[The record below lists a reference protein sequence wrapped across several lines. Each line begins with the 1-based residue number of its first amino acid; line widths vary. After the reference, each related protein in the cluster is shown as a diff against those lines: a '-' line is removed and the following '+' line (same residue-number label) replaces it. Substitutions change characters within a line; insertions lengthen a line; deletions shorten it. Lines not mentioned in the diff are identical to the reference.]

1 MSHSSSTT
9 GSIMAELASLLA
21 AGLFLL
27 GMGGSMLKN
36 AATQTRIYTPDE
48 SAFPNAQIGYAPMTD
63 SAYAQDSLLRYVEL
77 RWREVEPQEGV
88 YAWDALDA
96 QYGFRDL
103 RARGIHLVIRF
114 VCDVPGQESHMDIPD
129 WLYAQTGDGSWYST
143 DYGKGYSPDYSN
155 ATFRAA
161 HRRVLAA
168 LGEHFGTDGF
178 VTYVELGSLG
188 HWGEWHIKTGEG
200 LVPMPGEAI
209 RDEYVADYEAAF
221 PTAKLLM
228 RRPFNIT
235 AAHGLGVYNDMTG
248 HGKDTA
254 EWLGWLQNGGWYGE
268 EPNALAPM
276 PAFWQ
281 SAPVGGEF
289 TSSIP
294 MKTMLR
300 SQLSQTVELVQQ
312 SHMSF
317 LGPKVAEETYRGGY
331 NAVLKNLGYRL
342 RVTQLT
348 LTPGP
353 GGTTVTLAMR
363 NDGNAPFYWDWST
376 NLYLEDA
383 AGNPLAHPPAG
394 SEPAGASAR
403 AGADGLRHA
412 GGGAALPLREKRR
425 PEAHPRHCGPHD
437 RPRRRPLRHENQN
450 PQRPGRCSFDFP
462 SAICY
467 NKRHYNTPQ
476 GGTTMDAK
484 RICPY
489 CMQELDAP
497 EPVCPHC
504 GRSLT
509 GRNPSGSLPVGTV
522 LAGRYTVGEIQSIDG
537 EDAADCP

>member
-1 MSHSSSTT
+1 
-9 GSIMAELASLLA
+9 
-21 AGLFLL
+21 
-27 GMGGSMLKN
+27 MLKN
-36 AATQTRIYTPDE
+36 AATQQTRIYTPDE

-103 RARGIHLVIRF
+103 RARGIHLVVRF
-114 VCDVPGQESHMDIPD
+114 VCDGAGAGEPHGHPG
-129 WLYAQTGDGSWYST
+129 
-143 DYGKGYSPDYSN
+143 
-155 ATFRAA
+155 
-161 HRRVLAA
+161 
-168 LGEHFGTDGF
+168 
-178 VTYVELGSLG
+178 LGSTPRPAMAAG
-188 HWGEWHIKTGEG
+188 TAPITARAI
-200 LVPMPGEAI
+200 PRITTMPRSGP
-209 RDEYVADYEAAF
+209 
-221 PTAKLLM
+221 PTAGCLPPWASTLAPTALSPM
-228 RRPFNIT
+228 WSWGAWATGASGTSRPGRGWLPMARTRPPGPNTSRTMRPRSPRQSCSWRRPFNIT
-235 AAHGLGVYNDMTG
+235 AAHDLGVYNDMTG
-248 HGKDTA
+248 HGEDTA

-281 SAPVGGEF
+281 NAPVGGEF

-353 GGTTVTLAMR
+353 GGTTVTLTIR

-383 AGNPLAHPPAG
+383 AGNPL
-394 SEPAGASAR
+394 R
-403 AGADGLRHA
+403 T
-412 GGGAALPLREKRR
+412 LPLGLSL
-425 PEAHPRHCGPHD
+425 PELLPGQEQAVSVTLEGVRLSLSGK
-437 RPRRRPLRHENQN
+437 NGG
-450 PQRPGRCSFDFP
+450 QRLTLGIVDP
-462 SAICY
+462 
-467 NKRHYNTPQ
+467 
-476 GGTTMDAK
+476 M
-484 RICPY
+484 
-489 CMQELDAP
+489 
-497 EPVCPHC
+497 
-504 GRSLT
+504 T
-509 GRNPSGSLPVGTV
+509 GRDAVRFAMKTKIRNGRAV
-522 LAGRYTVGEIQSIDG
+522 LI
-537 EDAADCP
+537 

>member
-9 GSIMAELASLLA
+9 GSTMVELVSLLA

-36 AATQTRIYTPDE
+36 AATQQTRIYTPDE

-103 RARGIHLVIRF
+103 RARGIHLVVRF

-168 LGEHFGTDGF
+168 LGEHFGNDGF

-209 RDEYVADYEAAF
+209 RDEYAADYEAAF

-248 HGKDTA
+248 HEKDTA

-281 SAPVGGEF
+281 NAPVGGEF

-317 LGPKVAEETYRGGY
+317 LGPKVSEETYRGGY

-348 LTPGP
+348 LT
-353 GGTTVTLAMR
+353 R
-363 NDGNAPFYWDWST
+363 
-376 NLYLEDA
+376 
-383 AGNPLAHPPAG
+383 
-394 SEPAGASAR
+394 AR
-403 AGADGLRHA
+403 A
-412 GGGAALPLREKRR
+412 
-425 PEAHPRHCGPHD
+425 
-437 RPRRRPLRHENQN
+437 
-450 PQRPGRCSFDFP
+450 
-462 SAICY
+462 
-467 NKRHYNTPQ
+467 
-476 GGTTMDAK
+476 
-484 RICPY
+484 
-489 CMQELDAP
+489 AP
-497 EPVCPHC
+497 
-504 GRSLT
+504 RSL
-509 GRNPSGSLPVGTV
+509 
-522 LAGRYTVGEIQSIDG
+522 
-537 EDAADCP
+537 

>member
-103 RARGIHLVIRF
+103 RARGIHLVVRF

-143 DYGKGYSPDYSN
+143 DYGKGYSPDYNN

-221 PTAKLLM
+221 PTAK
-228 RRPFNIT
+228 PT
-235 AAHGLGVYNDMTG
+235 AWA
-248 HGKDTA
+248 
-254 EWLGWLQNGGWYGE
+254 
-268 EPNALAPM
+268 
-276 PAFWQ
+276 
-281 SAPVGGEF
+281 S
-289 TSSIP
+289 
-294 MKTMLR
+294 
-300 SQLSQTVELVQQ
+300 
-312 SHMSF
+312 
-317 LGPKVAEETYRGGY
+317 
-331 NAVLKNLGYRL
+331 
-342 RVTQLT
+342 
-348 LTPGP
+348 
-353 GGTTVTLAMR
+353 TT
-363 NDGNAPFYWDWST
+363 
-376 NLYLEDA
+376 
-383 AGNPLAHPPAG
+383 
-394 SEPAGASAR
+394 
-403 AGADGLRHA
+403 
-412 GGGAALPLREKRR
+412 
-425 PEAHPRHCGPHD
+425 
-437 RPRRRPLRHENQN
+437 
-450 PQRPGRCSFDFP
+450 
-462 SAICY
+462 I
-467 NKRHYNTPQ
+467 
-476 GGTTMDAK
+476 
-484 RICPY
+484 
-489 CMQELDAP
+489 
-497 EPVCPHC
+497 
-504 GRSLT
+504 
-509 GRNPSGSLPVGTV
+509 
-522 LAGRYTVGEIQSIDG
+522 
-537 EDAADCP
+537 

>member
-1 MSHSSSTT
+1 
-9 GSIMAELASLLA
+9 
-21 AGLFLL
+21 
-27 GMGGSMLKN
+27 
-36 AATQTRIYTPDE
+36 
-48 SAFPNAQIGYAPMTD
+48 
-63 SAYAQDSLLRYVEL
+63 
-77 RWREVEPQEGV
+77 
-88 YAWDALDA
+88 
-96 QYGFRDL
+96 
-103 RARGIHLVIRF
+103 
-114 VCDVPGQESHMDIPD
+114 
-129 WLYAQTGDGSWYST
+129 
-143 DYGKGYSPDYSN
+143 
-155 ATFRAA
+155 
-161 HRRVLAA
+161 
-168 LGEHFGTDGF
+168 
-178 VTYVELGSLG
+178 
-188 HWGEWHIKTGEG
+188 
-200 LVPMPGEAI
+200 MPGEAI

-348 LTPGP
+348 LTPGL
-353 GGTTVTLAMR
+353 GGTTVALTIR

-383 AGNPLAHPPAG
+383 AGNTLCT
-394 SEPAGASAR
+394 
-403 AGADGLRHA
+403 
-412 GGGAALPLREKRR
+412 LPLGLSL
-425 PEAHPRHCGPHD
+425 PELLPGQEQTVSVTLEGVRLSLSGK
-437 RPRRRPLRHENQN
+437 NGG
-450 PQRPGRCSFDFP
+450 QRLTLGIVDP
-462 SAICY
+462 
-467 NKRHYNTPQ
+467 
-476 GGTTMDAK
+476 M
-484 RICPY
+484 
-489 CMQELDAP
+489 
-497 EPVCPHC
+497 
-504 GRSLT
+504 T
-509 GRNPSGSLPVGTV
+509 GRDAVRFAMKTKIRNGRAV
-522 LAGRYTVGEIQSIDG
+522 LI
-537 EDAADCP
+537 

>member
-1 MSHSSSTT
+1 MSHSSNTT
-9 GSIMAELASLLA
+9 GSTMVELASLLA

-36 AATQTRIYTPDE
+36 AATQQTRIYTPDE

-63 SAYAQDSLLRYVEL
+63 SAYAQDSLLRYGEL

-88 YAWDALDA
+88 YAWDSLDA

-103 RARGIHLVIRF
+103 RARGIHLVVRF

-161 HRRVLAA
+161 HRRVLSA

-248 HGKDTA
+248 HEKDTA

-348 LTPGP
+348 LTPGLD
-353 GGTTVTLAMR
+353 GTTVTLTIR

-383 AGNPLAHPPAG
+383 AGNPL
-394 SEPAGASAR
+394 R
-403 AGADGLRHA
+403 T
-412 GGGAALPLREKRR
+412 LPLGLSL
-425 PEAHPRHCGPHD
+425 PELLPGQEQAVSVTLEGVRLSLSGK
-437 RPRRRPLRHENQN
+437 NGG
-450 PQRPGRCSFDFP
+450 QRLTLGIVDP
-462 SAICY
+462 
-467 NKRHYNTPQ
+467 
-476 GGTTMDAK
+476 M
-484 RICPY
+484 
-489 CMQELDAP
+489 
-497 EPVCPHC
+497 
-504 GRSLT
+504 T
-509 GRNPSGSLPVGTV
+509 GRDAVRFAMKTKIRNGRAV
-522 LAGRYTVGEIQSIDG
+522 LI
-537 EDAADCP
+537 

>member
-1 MSHSSSTT
+1 
-9 GSIMAELASLLA
+9 MAELASLLA

-103 RARGIHLVIRF
+103 RARGIHLVVRF
-114 VCDVPGQESHMDIPD
+114 VCDVPGQVSHMDIPD

-143 DYGKGYSPDYSN
+143 DYGKGYSPDYNN

-168 LGEHFGTDGF
+168 LGEHFGNDGF

-254 EWLGWLQNGGWYGE
+254 EWLGWL
-268 EPNALAPM
+268 
-276 PAFWQ
+276 
-281 SAPVGGEF
+281 
-289 TSSIP
+289 
-294 MKTMLR
+294 
-300 SQLSQTVELVQQ
+300 
-312 SHMSF
+312 H
-317 LGPKVAEETYRGGY
+317 

-348 LTPGP
+348 LTPSP
-353 GGTTVTLAMR
+353 GGTTVALTIR

-383 AGNPLAHPPAG
+383 AGNTLCT
-394 SEPAGASAR
+394 
-403 AGADGLRHA
+403 
-412 GGGAALPLREKRR
+412 LPLGLSL
-425 PEAHPRHCGPHD
+425 PELLPGQEQTVSVTLEGVRLSLSGK
-437 RPRRRPLRHENQN
+437 NGG
-450 PQRPGRCSFDFP
+450 QRLTLGIVDP
-462 SAICY
+462 
-467 NKRHYNTPQ
+467 
-476 GGTTMDAK
+476 M
-484 RICPY
+484 
-489 CMQELDAP
+489 
-497 EPVCPHC
+497 
-504 GRSLT
+504 T
-509 GRNPSGSLPVGTV
+509 GRDAVRFAMKTKIRNGRAV
-522 LAGRYTVGEIQSIDG
+522 LI
-537 EDAADCP
+537 

>member
-9 GSIMAELASLLA
+9 GSTMAEFASLLA

-36 AATQTRIYTPDE
+36 AATPTRIYTPDE

-103 RARGIHLVIRF
+103 RARGIHLVVRF

-168 LGEHFGTDGF
+168 LGEHFGNDGF

-300 SQLSQTVELVQQ
+300 SQLSRTVELVQQ

-348 LTPGP
+348 LTPGL
-353 GGTTVTLAMR
+353 GGTTVALTIR

-383 AGNPLAHPPAG
+383 AGNTLCT
-394 SEPAGASAR
+394 
-403 AGADGLRHA
+403 
-412 GGGAALPLREKRR
+412 LPLGLSL
-425 PEAHPRHCGPHD
+425 PELLPGQEQTVSVTLEGVRLSLSGK
-437 RPRRRPLRHENQN
+437 NGG
-450 PQRPGRCSFDFP
+450 QRLTLGIVDP
-462 SAICY
+462 
-467 NKRHYNTPQ
+467 
-476 GGTTMDAK
+476 M
-484 RICPY
+484 
-489 CMQELDAP
+489 
-497 EPVCPHC
+497 
-504 GRSLT
+504 T
-509 GRNPSGSLPVGTV
+509 GRDAVRFAMKTKIRNGRAV
-522 LAGRYTVGEIQSIDG
+522 LI
-537 EDAADCP
+537 

>member
-9 GSIMAELASLLA
+9 GSTMAELASLLA

-103 RARGIHLVIRF
+103 RARGIHLVVRF

-248 HGKDTA
+248 HEKDTA

-281 SAPVGGEF
+281 KRSRGRRVHQLHPHEDDAPQPALPDRGAGAAVPHELPRPQGGGGNVPRRIQCGAQKPGLPPPGHSAHP
-289 TSSIP
+289 
-294 MKTMLR
+294 
-300 SQLSQTVELVQQ
+300 
-312 SHMSF
+312 H
-317 LGPKVAEETYRGGY
+317 
-331 NAVLKNLGYRL
+331 
-342 RVTQLT
+342 
-348 LTPGP
+348 PGP
-353 GGTTVTLAMR
+353 G
-363 NDGNAPFYWDWST
+363 
-376 NLYLEDA
+376 
-383 AGNPLAHPPAG
+383 
-394 SEPAGASAR
+394 
-403 AGADGLRHA
+403 RHH
-412 GGGAALPLREKRR
+412 GHFDD
-425 PEAHPRHCGPHD
+425 PE
-437 RPRRRPLRHENQN
+437 
-450 PQRPGRCSFDFP
+450 
-462 SAICY
+462 
-467 NKRHYNTPQ
+467 
-476 GGTTMDAK
+476 
-484 RICPY
+484 
-489 CMQELDAP
+489 
-497 EPVCPHC
+497 
-504 GRSLT
+504 
-509 GRNPSGSLPVGTV
+509 
-522 LAGRYTVGEIQSIDG
+522 
-537 EDAADCP
+537 

>member
-36 AATQTRIYTPDE
+36 AATQQTRIYTPDE

-103 RARGIHLVIRF
+103 RARGIHLVVRF

-168 LGEHFGTDGF
+168 LGEHFGNDGF

-200 LVPMPGEAI
+200 L
-209 RDEYVADYEAAF
+209 
-221 PTAKLLM
+221 
-228 RRPFNIT
+228 
-235 AAHGLGVYNDMTG
+235 
-248 HGKDTA
+248 
-254 EWLGWLQNGGWYGE
+254 
-268 EPNALAPM
+268 APM

-281 SAPVGGEF
+281 NAPVGGEF

-353 GGTTVTLAMR
+353 GGTTVTLMIR

-383 AGNPLAHPPAG
+383 AGNT
-394 SEPAGASAR
+394 
-403 AGADGLRHA
+403 LRT
-412 GGGAALPLREKRR
+412 LPLGLSL
-425 PEAHPRHCGPHD
+425 PELLPGQEQTVSVTLEGVRLSLSGK
-437 RPRRRPLRHENQN
+437 NGG
-450 PQRPGRCSFDFP
+450 QRLTLGIVDP
-462 SAICY
+462 
-467 NKRHYNTPQ
+467 
-476 GGTTMDAK
+476 M
-484 RICPY
+484 
-489 CMQELDAP
+489 
-497 EPVCPHC
+497 
-504 GRSLT
+504 T
-509 GRNPSGSLPVGTV
+509 GRDAVRFAMKTKIRNGRAV
-522 LAGRYTVGEIQSIDG
+522 LI
-537 EDAADCP
+537 